1 MNILK
6 FLSSNKVLT
15 LIITI
20 VISIFTTGVVGR
32 KLINSKISNWS
43 ENTSQYVE
51 DIEISAKQ
59 IINYRQDRLLLTK
72 DNLRDELSS
81 LGKVN
86 YNLFNDIISNKNNEN
101 LKIAIF
107 QNDEL
112 FYWNKYFIEQI
123 TIVDSLLHDFGETY
137 FLESDINS
145 YLVVRDTFKVGEN
158 EFQLY
163 VAEIIE
169 KQYQLN
175 ETYFHEISL
184 TKDIIAELNTDFWFD
199 FSPEANKSKDG
210 RKHSFD
216 ILNNK
221 ENKIGVATFLKPSR
235 EFAASQLEESIS
247 SIQGILALLGY
258 LLMGF
263 YLWKELSKNTKR
275 FIEVFAVTI
284 YLIALR
290 YLLVFLRFPQKLFSS
305 ELLNDKYYYSSFG
318 SGLANSPIDLFIT
331 LLFVFILMTFYFQST
346 LRYLKHKNQKPL
358 GSFIFPFL
366 VLIIGILLYIV
377 ALRGAGAAIRGF
389 VFDTSLRYFQSA
401 SLTLTTPHFL
411 MHVNVLLLG
420 LASLLGSIIII
431 ILISVIF
438 KRKSINLDYKFYTAI
453 FLLFVIAEII
463 YTISQVNPQL
473 NITIK
478 IIHLFLVFFISYL
491 FTKYEIFHLT
501 KTILVYVSA
510 SIFSISAL
518 LFYNT
523 ELEKASLKTTA
534 SIISRVD
541 DNWYKTLITET
552 LLSDFSRKEA
562 VNAFSKKTANFNAS
576 AFKIWSSSKLQKE
589 SINSSVNLFS
599 LTGDLLGGFGSIYPK
614 ISLNRIIDTN
624 SVIEE
629 IQIFEEPLENDSQ
642 KLIRGIFPV
651 KDDYAFLGYLDVS
664 ILFDL
669 NDFGFSNH
677 PDFISTGKLNENAI
691 LKLDKLII
699 MDYRDNE
706 LKVVYGNLNPN
717 QKINQTILDAEFK
730 DNNDAWLDTEFNGY
744 EYIVYVKKSDFNNIE
759 RIIAV
764 ALREKELSIG
774 LFDFFKIFFSH
785 ALILI
790 IMVIIY
796 LAAIFR
802 KEFKYQYNLRTQLL
816 TAFLIISLIP
826 LILTAFYFR
835 NLTAEKNNDAIYYKL
850 GKRAFSVENYL
861 NDNMNNGFLR
871 DLYNK
876 ATNDLNINFTL
887 YKRNTVEYSSHDLLY
902 DVGLLPKI
910 LNPIAYSELI
920 LGGSQEVLVTEEVD
934 DFEFNAFYYK
944 ANLFGEETIIKIAD
958 GFNKIQLPLT
968 GSEADVFL
976 FGIYSL
982 AVVIIIIFSAIFANQ
997 ISLPIRKITS
1007 ATKSIAAGDLSLEIN
1022 TTAKGELSELVS
1034 GFHYMVRE
1042 LKKNQTLIAEIEREE
1057 AWKEMAKQVAHEIK
1071 NPLTPMKL
1079 SVQQLIA
1086 AYNDKS
1092 DKFDNFF
1099 IKVTNTILNQIET
1112 LRNIAT
1118 EFSNFAR
1125 MPKLKLEN
1133 FNLSEIIRESINLFT
1148 DEKIKVLF
1156 ESDNDDTLISG
1167 DPEQL
1172 KRTIIN
1178 LIRNSIQAEANEIKF
1193 DFKTTANEIELRVID
1208 NGKGIN
1214 KEDFEKIFE
1223 PNFTTKKDGMGLGLS
1238 MARRYLKSTGA
1249 EINVD
1254 YSSVDGTVIKL
1265 TFPKLV

>member
-15 LIITI
+15 LIIII
-20 VISIFTTGVVGR
+20 VFSIIIVGVVGQQI
-32 KLINSKISNWS
+32 INSKISNWS
-43 ENTSQYVE
+43 ENTTQYIE
-51 DIEISAKQ
+51 DIEISAKR
-59 IINYRQDRLLLTK
+59 ILNYRQDKLTLTK
-72 DNLRDELSS
+72 DKLLAEISS
-81 LGKVN
+81 LNKIN
-86 YNLFNDIISNKNNEN
+86 YSLFNDIISYKKNEN

-112 FYWNKYFIEQI
+112 FCWNKYFIEQI
-123 TIVDSLLHDFGETY
+123 TIVDTLLHDFGETY

-145 YLVVRDTFKVGEN
+145 YLVVRDTFKVEGN
-158 EFQLY
+158 KFQLY
-163 VAEIIE
+163 IAEIIE

-175 ETYFHEISL
+175 ETYFHKVSL
-184 TKDIIAELNTDFWFD
+184 TKNIIDELNTDFWFE

-235 EFAASQLEESIS
+235 EFAASQLEKSIS
-247 SIQGILALLGY
+247 AIQGILALLGF
-258 LLMGF
+258 LCFGF
-263 YLWKELSKNTKR
+263 YLWKELEKSSNKIMEI
-275 FIEVFAVTI
+275 FSITI
-284 YLIALR
+284 YLFILR
-290 YLLVFLRFPQKLFSS
+290 YLLVFLKFPQKLFSS
-305 ELLNDKYYYSSFG
+305 ELLSDKYYYSSFG
-318 SGLANSPIDLFIT
+318 FGLANSPVDLFIT
-331 LLFVFILMTFYFQST
+331 LLFFFILMSFYFHTASGYFERSNERSSKSKILLLST
-346 LRYLKHKNQKPL
+346 
-358 GSFIFPFL
+358 
-366 VLIIGILLYIV
+366 LIIGILIYIV
-377 ALRGAGAAIRGF
+377 SLRGAGSSIRGF
-389 VFDTSLRYFQSA
+389 VFDTSLRYFQNT
-401 SLTLTTPHFL
+401 SLNLTTPHFL

-420 LASLLGSIIII
+420 LASLVGSVIIII
-431 ILISVIF
+431 IISAIF
-438 KRKSINLDYKFYTAI
+438 KKRQINFDYKFYITI
-453 FLLFVIAEII
+453 FILFLIAEII
-463 YTISQVNPQL
+463 YSISQVNPQL

-478 IIHLFLVFFISYL
+478 IIHLLLVILIAYL
-491 FTKYEIFHLT
+491 FTKHKITYLT
-501 KTILVYVSA
+501 KIILLFLAA

-523 ELEKASLKTTA
+523 ELEKTSLKTTA

-562 VNAFSKKTANFNAS
+562 VKAFSKKTANFNAS

-589 SINSSVNLFS
+589 AVNSSVNLFS
-599 LTGDLLGGFGSIYPK
+599 ITGDLLGGFGSVYPK
-614 ISLNRIIDTN
+614 ISLDRIINTN
-624 SVIEE
+624 SIIEE
-629 IQIFEEPLENDSQ
+629 IQIFEEPLDNDSQ

-664 ILFDL
+664 ILFNL

-677 PDFISTGKLNENAI
+677 PDFISTGKLNEKAI

-699 MDYRDNE
+699 LDYRANE

-717 QKINQTILDAEFK
+717 QKINQTILNAEFTNK
-730 DNNDAWLDTEFNGY
+730 NDAWLDTEFNSN
-744 EYIVYVKKSDFNNIE
+744 EFIVYVKKTDFNNIE

-785 ALILI
+785 ALLLI
-790 IMVIIY
+790 VIIFIY
-796 LAAIFR
+796 LSAIFR

-835 NLTAEKNNDAIYYKL
+835 NLTAEKNDDAIYYKL

-861 NDNMNNGFLR
+861 NNNFNNGFLR

-887 YKRNTVEYSSHDLLY
+887 YKRNSVEYSSHDLLY

-920 LGGSQEVLVTEEVD
+920 LGGSQEVLVQEEVD

-944 ANLFGEETIIKIAD
+944 ANVFGEETIIKIAD

-1007 ATKSIAAGDLSLEIN
+1007 ATKSIAAGDLSLEISTN
-1022 TTAKGELSELVS
+1022 AKGELSELVS
-1034 GFHYMVRE
+1034 GFQYMVRE
-1042 LKKNQTLIAEIEREE
+1042 LKKNQTLLAEIEREE

-1092 DKFDNFF
+1092 DKFDSFF
-1099 IKVTNTILNQIET
+1099 KKVTNTILNQVET

-1148 DEKIKVLF
+1148 DEKIKILL
-1156 ESDNDDTLISG
+1156 ENDVKNNIISG
-1167 DPEQL
+1167 DSEQL

-1178 LIRNSIQAEANEIKF
+1178 LIRNSIQAEATIIKF
-1193 DFKTTANEIELRVID
+1193 DFNNFANNIELKVTD

-1214 KEDFEKIFE
+1214 KKDIEKIFE
-1223 PNFTTKKDGMGLGLS
+1223 LNFTTKKDGMGLGLS

-1249 EINVD
+1249 AISVE
-1254 YSSVDGTVIKL
+1254 SSSENGTVIKL